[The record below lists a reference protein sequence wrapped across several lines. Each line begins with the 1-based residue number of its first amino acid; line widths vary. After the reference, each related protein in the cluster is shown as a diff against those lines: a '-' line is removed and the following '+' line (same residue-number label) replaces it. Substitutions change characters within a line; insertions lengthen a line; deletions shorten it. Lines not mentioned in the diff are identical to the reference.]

1 MGSFQRCK
9 IAKVLFFYSL
19 QIYLWHSQERVI
31 RCVWRLLEDHFDDF
45 FIPIHFYSILIEMVC
60 MAMRDV
66 NDCHD
71 LRDLVMVN
79 TLWFT
84 QSAVLG
90 ACILRIVV
98 SSNGDNFCFNFYSVS
113 VALAVFAGREYN

>member
-1 MGSFQRCK
+1 MT
-9 IAKVLFFYSL
+9 
-19 QIYLWHSQERVI
+19 
-31 RCVWRLLEDHFDDF
+31 F

-84 QSAVLG
+84 
-90 ACILRIVV
+90 
-98 SSNGDNFCFNFYSVS
+98 
-113 VALAVFAGREYN
+113 

>member
-1 MGSFQRCK
+1 MAFSR
-9 IAKVLFFYSL
+9 ASDTM
-19 QIYLWHSQERVI
+19 
-31 RCVWRLLEDHFDDF
+31 CVALAGDHFDDF

-84 QSAVLG
+84 
-90 ACILRIVV
+90 
-98 SSNGDNFCFNFYSVS
+98 
-113 VALAVFAGREYN
+113 

>member
-1 MGSFQRCK
+1 M
-9 IAKVLFFYSL
+9 
-19 QIYLWHSQERVI
+19 I

-84 QSAVLG
+84 
-90 ACILRIVV
+90 
-98 SSNGDNFCFNFYSVS
+98 
-113 VALAVFAGREYN
+113 